1 MLIPSPDVAT
11 YDLKPEMSAVEV
23 TDAIIES
30 IENRS
35 HELIVVNFAN
45 GDMVGHTGNFEA
57 AVKAVETLDAC
68 IARVEQAVLAAGGQA
83 LVTADHG
90 NCEQMHDHDT
100 EQPHTQHTTEPV
112 PLFYI
117 GMQGRKFREAPGV
130 LADIA
135 PTILDLMGIPKPGA
149 MTGESLLSA

>member
-1 MLIPSPDVAT
+1 
-11 YDLKPEMSAVEV
+11 
-23 TDAIIES
+23 
-30 IENRS
+30 
-35 HELIVVNFAN
+35 
-45 GDMVGHTGNFEA
+45 MVGHTGNFEA

-112 PLFYI
+112 PVFYI
-117 GMQGRKFREAPGV
+117 GMHGRKFREAPGV

-135 PTILDLMGIPKPGA
+135 PTILDLMAIPKPSA

>member
-1 MLIPSPDVAT
+1 
-11 YDLKPEMSAVEV
+11 MSAVEV

-117 GMQGRKFREAPGV
+117 GKRGREFREAPGV

-135 PTILDLMGIPKPGA
+135 PTILDLMAIPKPGA